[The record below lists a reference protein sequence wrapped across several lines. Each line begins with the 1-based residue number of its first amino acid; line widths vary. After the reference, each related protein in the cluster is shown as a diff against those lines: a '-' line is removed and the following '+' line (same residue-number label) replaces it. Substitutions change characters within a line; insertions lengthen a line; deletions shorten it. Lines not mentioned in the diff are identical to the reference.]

1 MNIPIINI
9 STWFIFKIFI
19 LIALIVYLVFSLVV
33 VRQIRLMTETLKV
46 AAGAFLRTFSY
57 FYLALAIGI
66 LLLALVIL

>member
-1 MNIPIINI
+1 MNIPILDI
-9 STWFIFKIFI
+9 STWLIFKIFI

-46 AAGAFLRTFSY
+46 SAGGILRTVSY

-66 LLLALVIL
+66 LLLALIIL